1 MFDRVLLRRQKN
13 LSKSVKNFQQKNM
26 LEKERTHVW
35 IFTFSS
41 TQGSSNI
48 SSFLVIFLQIT
59 TFFSN
64 TTSKIQIY

>member
-13 LSKSVKNFQQKNM
+13 LSKSVKKFQQKNM

-41 TQGSSNI
+41 TQCSSNI
-48 SSFLVIFLQIT
+48 SSFLVIFFQIT
-59 TFFSN
+59 IFFSN